1 MLIEI
6 DGRELHF
13 QAISRAG
20 KTIDAG
26 TLYQDGRDAQ
36 PDTTSTRRDTAALR

>member
-1 MLIEI
+1 MLFEL
-6 DGRELHF
+6 DGERLHF

-26 TLYQDGRDAQ
+26 IL
-36 PDTTSTRRDTAALR
+36 TRREVKQNAATSKAAASK

>member
-1 MLIEI
+1 MEI

-26 TLYQDGRDAQ
+26 VLFKDGEAAEDAADEAFT
-36 PDTTSTRRDTAALR
+36 PRDTAIRR